1 MLFRACFCLQ
11 VSHLYETHADK
22 EKEGDYP
29 QKGTKT
35 RQGMMSFSPC
45 KSSLLRCNL
54 PHGGPATSHRSHCQ
68 RLGYACTSVSVQLC
82 RSVWRTEGAQW

>member
-1 MLFRACFCLQ
+1 MNYRDRCVAQISAIGTYGSVILVRACFCLQ

-35 RQGMMSFSPC
+35 RQDD
-45 KSSLLRCNL
+45 K
-54 PHGGPATSHRSHCQ
+54 
-68 RLGYACTSVSVQLC
+68 
-82 RSVWRTEGAQW
+82 W